1 MANKSI
7 RQEHI
12 THLNV
17 YTLYNFKIYEVKT
30 DRSKRRNRKI
40 NRQNQILKCQDF

>member
-7 RQEHI
+7 LQEHI

-17 YTLYNFKIYEVKT
+17 YTSYNWALKYMKQKLKEVKGEIE
-30 DRSKRRNRKI
+30 K
-40 NRQNQILKCQDF
+40 